1 MNLGFILKKLLLL
14 LMWPL
19 FLTVIRKIPGSTN
32 MNLSV
37 SFPRCLHGYLRFF
50 LPIIRYYRLLC
61 FFLFF
66 FLKNEEILTTCLY
79 PQTKLNWIGN
89 EWTPKHCC
97 HLLVLHLMTDN
108 YLIFILKQGQWHWCS
123 LHCMKERQSQGFA
136 FVWLSNWFFK
146 IGNLYS
152 HLDIL
157 WELIRVFSYTKQDN
171 NTKTKNC

>member
-1 MNLGFILKKLLLL
+1 
-14 LMWPL
+14 MWPL

-37 SFPRCLHGYLRFF
+37 SFSQCLHGYMRVF
-50 LPIIRYYRLLC
+50 LPIIRYCRLLC
-61 FFLFF
+61 FCFWFS
-66 FLKNEEILTTCLY
+66 KKKRRRNGEILTMCLY

-89 EWTPKHCC
+89 KLTLKHC
-97 HLLVLHLMTDN
+97 LSFAVLHLMTDN

-136 FVWLSNWFFK
+136 FIWLSNWFFK

-157 WELIRVFSYTKQDN
+157 WELIRVLSYTKQDN
-171 NTKTKNC
+171 NTKAKNC